1 MNQNLFNTIVNVN
14 LILQN
19 VIPIKSGMNSCVDVS
34 VKIQ

>member
-14 LILQN
+14 LMLQN
-19 VIPIKSGMNSCVDVS
+19 VIAIKSGINSCVDVS